1 MQLDRPCR
9 QQHIVISWSFW
20 RCKLRDNNMPAF
32 YYMNTRTEYILPGV
46 FGFQP
51 LKIKQ
56 NLLVVHNHRLSVYE
70 NCELSDETKHL
81 HLLYFIFRSFCHD
94 TIEYLSLIYFLTPTE
109 VPSTRLA
116 LIRSSW
122 RDRIGLFCCAISK
135 EKVLWIQKRHTNR
148 LLHLPY
154 LSLIKYLSKVTS
166 ISQLNK

>member
-1 MQLDRPCR
+1 MQLDRPRR
-9 QQHIVISWSFW
+9 QQHIRISWSFW

-56 NLLVVHNHRLSVYE
+56 NLLVIHNHRLSVYE
-70 NCELSDETKHL
+70 NCELFDETKHL

-94 TIEYLSLIYFLTPTE
+94 TIEYHSLIYFLAPTE

-122 RDRIGLFCCAISK
+122 RDRNVALLRNRAFLLCNIKGKGFTNSK
-135 EKVLWIQKRHTNR
+135 KTYKSTFTPPFSVLN
-148 LLHLPY
+148 
-154 LSLIKYLSKVTS
+154 
-166 ISQLNK
+166 